1 MNYQAQELKVKGTK
15 FVNWQTKRFNCTK
28 EEKVQVWQVKKF
40 LRYQEIRR
48 FVNWQRVKL
57 NMFERKIG
65 CEFEKLTRLTYLR

>member
-40 LRYQEIRR
+40 LRY
-48 FVNWQRVKL
+48 
-57 NMFERKIG
+57 
-65 CEFEKLTRLTYLR
+65 